1 MISRT
6 LRAPWRKLKPA
17 AWLLSEP
24 LPAFDATTL
33 PVLNNPDDLHALSP
47 RFVRH
52 LDDLPDIPAFDGRWC
67 PVQFEDD
74 SAGVLAL
81 AECVAL
87 DQVQALLLHL
97 AQLGYTLSPVSR
109 LIVAPALL
117 LAIVRGEYE
126 TGSDVPASTS
136 ELRSALHAGRE
147 LSHAFH
153 DIVAWGVRHGA
164 SDIHL
169 NVRTR
174 EDTSE
179 IRFSLSGRY
188 LAPSR
193 FHRLSTTML
202 LDMLSVAW
210 MDVTGGNGALF
221 DPSIEQQG
229 ALVRQVDG
237 RDVLLRWSSLSADA
251 GPSVCLRILLRDH
264 VSPDLT
270 LDSLGYL
277 PDQVALIE
285 RVMQAEGGA
294 IVLAGTVGSGKSTT
308 LARLMARLPSYR
320 KLISLEDPVEYLIA
334 GAIQVTLARN
344 LGVSAHEDFAAK
356 LRALKRSG
364 MTDVLLGEIRD
375 AETGRAFMDLVGSG
389 VNVYTT
395 VHAPSA
401 RSIPDRLTS
410 DFIGVSRDFCAGSG
424 VFRMLVYQALLPR
437 LCAACALSAT
447 DVQQPEAGL
456 LSCSEPRSWLQWLEL
471 IQQLYGQPAQALRI
485 RNTQGCDQ
493 CQPGQDP
500 SLFGY
505 AGRTVVAEIIEP
517 LIGLHQQR
525 SAMDCAVGKAF
536 AGHIDPRDIEPR
548 FHAFETE
555 RLRRE
560 ALASGQHSAWGAR
573 A

>member
-1 MISRT
+1 MISRA
-6 LRAPWRKLKPA
+6 LRAPWRKVKSA
-17 AWLLSEP
+17 AWLMSEP
-24 LPAFDATTL
+24 LPSFDATTL
-33 PVLNNPDDLHALSP
+33 PILNNPDDLHALSP

-67 PVQFEDD
+67 PVVFEDD
-74 SAGVLAL
+74 SAGVFAL
-81 AECVAL
+81 SECVAL

-97 AQLGYTLSPVSR
+97 VHLGYTLSPVSR
-109 LIVAPALL
+109 WIVAPALL
-117 LAIVRGEYE
+117 LAIVRGEYVY
-126 TGSDVPASTS
+126 GSESADSAAVLNVDV
-136 ELRSALHAGRE
+136 HAGRE

-174 EDTSE
+174 EETSE

-210 MDVTGGNGALF
+210 MDVSGGNGALF

-264 VSPDLT
+264 VSPELT

-344 LGVSAHEDFAAK
+344 LGVSAHDDFAAK

-437 LCAACALSAT
+437 LCPKCALPAPDFS
-447 DVQQPEAGL
+447 
-456 LSCSEPRSWLQWLEL
+456 LSGAEIPGGSVYRSWSQWLDL
-471 IQQLYGQPAQALRI
+471 IQQLYGQSAQALRI
-485 RNTQGCDQ
+485 RNTQGCDL
-493 CQPGQDP
+493 CRSGQDP

-505 AGRTVVAEIIEP
+505 VGRTVVAEIIEP

-536 AGHIDPRDIEPR
+536 AGQIDPRDIEPR

-560 ALASGQHSAWGAR
+560 ALASHRPATWR
-573 A
+573 AQA